1 MEKKTPKTCSSSKN
15 TEGMQEC
22 EQAGEEGEVNAPRT
36 MFPGCQRGAVLEM
49 SLL

>member
-22 EQAGEEGEVNAPRT
+22 EHAGEEGEVNAPRT